1 MATAAITPLVVIITI
16 TIVLNLFVFG
26 LAHLVEVLD
35 ELVAHLLEVV
45 GEMVAFCATVE
56 EAIVTELEVT
66 QLGPKW
72 RSCSVKG
79 NGFK

>member
-26 LAHLVEVLD
+26 LAHLVEV
-35 ELVAHLLEVV
+35 VV
-45 GEMVAFCATVE
+45 EMVAFCATVE
-56 EAIVTELEVT
+56 EAIVPELEVT